1 VRRPGTLRN
10 RLAVVAVLT
19 TGAWVLVLTVLF
31 NVLLTAQLSGQV
43 DGVLRARAAAVDST
57 IRVGPTGAVAMSE
70 PANDEAL
77 DAGVWV
83 FVGTR
88 AIDTPR
94 ASPAADA
101 LARDMAR
108 RAVRAFLEPDDSDV
122 RLFSR
127 PIIQDG
133 ANLGTIVVETSLA
146 PYHRTSRAALVGSVA
161 LALLIVAGAFAAT
174 REVVRRALAP
184 VSEMANQAAR
194 WSAHDVQQRFGDAPR
209 PAELRHLAAT
219 LDVVLDRIG
228 TVLRHEQQ
236 LAGEL
241 SHELRTPLAV
251 IGGEADLLH
260 GPAGEDADER
270 ARGLAVVAAT
280 VERMTA
286 LLDDLLAQAAQ
297 VITEA
302 PGSCSVEPVAR
313 SVLGA
318 VATDERSPRGA
329 VDVPAGLDVGVTA
342 DVLARILTPLVSNAA
357 RYAATTVTVSGDRR
371 AADVR
376 VRVHDDGPGV
386 PARFRDVVFEPG
398 ARAEPDDDHQGAGL
412 GLALARRLARAAGG
426 DITLE
431 DAAAIGSGAT
441 FAVVLPPG

>member
-1 VRRPGTLRN
+1 
-10 RLAVVAVLT
+10 VVAVLT

-57 IRVGPTGAVAMSE
+57 IRVGPTGAVTMSE

-83 FVGTR
+83 FAGTR
-88 AIDTPR
+88 PIDTPR
-94 ASPAADA
+94 APAAADA
-101 LARDMAR
+101 LARDMAKR
-108 RAVRAFLEPDDSDV
+108 SVRAFHEPDDSAV

-127 PIIQDG
+127 PIIQHG
-133 ANLGTIVVETSLA
+133 AHVGTIVVETSLA
-146 PYHRTSRAALVGSVA
+146 PYHRTSRAALLGSVA
-161 LALLIVAGAFAAT
+161 LALLVVAGAFAAT

-184 VSEMANQAAR
+184 VSEMADQAAR

-209 PAELRHLAAT
+209 PEELRHLAAT

-270 ARGLAVVAAT
+270 ARGLAVIAAT

-302 PGSCSVEPVAR
+302 PGSCRVEPVAR
-313 SVLGA
+313 SVLDA
-318 VATDERSPRGA
+318 VSTDGRSPRGA
-329 VDVPAGLDVGVTA
+329 VDVAAGLEAGVTA
-342 DVLARILTPLVSNAA
+342 DVLTRILTPLVGNAA
-357 RYAATTVTVSGDRR
+357 RYAATTVTVSGDRG
-371 AADVR
+371 AGEVR
-376 VRVHDDGPGV
+376 VCVHDDGPGV
-386 PARFRDVVFEPG
+386 PVRFRDVVFEPG
-398 ARAEPDDDHQGAGL
+398 ARADPDDDHHGAGL

-431 DAAAIGSGAT
+431 DATGNGSGAT

>member
-1 VRRPGTLRN
+1 MRRPGALRN

-57 IRVGPTGAVAMSE
+57 VRVGPTGAVTMSE

-83 FVGTR
+83 FEGSR
-88 AIDTPR
+88 PIESPQ
-94 ASPAADA
+94 ASPAAHA

-108 RAVRAFLEPDDSDV
+108 RAVRDFREPPGSDV

-127 PIIQDG
+127 PITKDG
-133 ANLGTIVVETSLA
+133 AKHGTIVVETSLA

-161 LALLIVAGAFAAT
+161 LALLMVAGAFFAT

-184 VSEMANQAAR
+184 VSEMADQAAQ
-194 WSAHDVQQRFGDAPR
+194 WSAHDVQHRFGDAPR
-209 PAELRHLAAT
+209 PEELRHLAAT

-251 IGGEADLLH
+251 IAGEADLLH
-260 GPAGEDADER
+260 GSAGENADER
-270 ARGLAVVAAT
+270 ERGLEVIDAT
-280 VERMTA
+280 VERMIS

-302 PGSCSVEPVAR
+302 PGSCRVEPVAR
-313 SVLGA
+313 TVLDA
-318 VATDERSPRGA
+318 VAIDDWSPRGA
-329 VDVPAGLDVGVTA
+329 VDVPADLQAGVTA
-342 DVLARILTPLVSNAA
+342 DVLTRILTPLVGNAA
-357 RYAATTVTVSGDRR
+357 RYAATTVTVSGDRGT
-371 AADVR
+371 AGVR

-386 PARFRDVVFEPG
+386 PPRFHDAVFEPG
-398 ARAEPDDDHQGAGL
+398 ARADPDDDHPGAGL

-431 DAAAIGSGAT
+431 DAAGNGSGAT